1 MQSVGSLEQQRK
13 KHLFMTS
20 DLKAISCSSLYKGK
34 TQNRVGTLSFPN
46 VKFLETE
53 NAFFLKDIC
62 RELYR
67 TLEKT

>member
-1 MQSVGSLEQQRK
+1 
-13 KHLFMTS
+13 MTS
-20 DLKAISCSSLYKGK
+20 DLKAISCSSLYKGE